1 MISIG
6 LDLSINS
13 TGICVYNDKT
23 DEHNYYIITHKLTKK
38 QKEFKHKHLK
48 YILYEKEQPNKADE
62 YREKERKK
70 SANISSIVEQIE
82 IIVQKFNKKGDLVCV
97 IEGISYG
104 SSSSSALADLA
115 GLNHAVR
122 YMLWSNNI
130 PFKIVAPTENKK
142 FAVGNGQADKDVM
155 VAAWKKCQPEMAK
168 IEDLKIDDVAD
179 AYFLSHFLEK

>member
-13 TGICVYNDKT
+13 TGVCVYNDKT
-23 DEHNYYIITHKLTKK
+23 DEHNYFIITPKLTKK
-38 QKEFKHKHLK
+38 QKEFKHKSLK
-48 YILYEKEQPNKADE
+48 YILYDKEQPNKADE

-70 SANISSIVEQIE
+70 SSNISSITEQVEK
-82 IIVQKFNKKGDLVCV
+82 IVQKYNKKGDLICM

-104 SSSSSALADLA
+104 SSSSSNLADLA
-115 GLNHAVR
+115 GLNHTIR

-130 PFKIVAPTENKK
+130 PFKTVAPAENKK

-155 VAAWKKCQPEMAK
+155 IAAWKKCQPEMAK

-179 AYFLSHFLEK
+179 AYFLSHFIEK